1 MTQKIAV
8 TLDEEL
14 VAFLDAQANGNR
26 SDYLNS
32 LLARERK
39 QVLEVELIAA
49 LQQDVQDP
57 EYQAE
62 IAAWDNVSWSG
73 EHLNHSYRK
82 RIKWF
87 VLGAA

>member
-1 MTQKIAV
+1 MKQKIAV

-32 LLARERK
+32 LLERERK
-39 QVLEVELIAA
+39 QILEAELIAA

-57 EYQAE
+57 DYQAE
-62 IAAWDNVSWSG
+62 IAAWDNVTG
-73 EHLNHSYRK
+73 DGMDAE
-82 RIKWF
+82 
-87 VLGAA
+87 G